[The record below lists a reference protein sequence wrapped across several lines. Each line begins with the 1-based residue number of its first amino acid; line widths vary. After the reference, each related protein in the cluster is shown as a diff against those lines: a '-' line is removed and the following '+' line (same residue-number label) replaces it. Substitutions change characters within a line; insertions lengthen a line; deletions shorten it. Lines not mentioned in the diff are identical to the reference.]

1 MSAMPTLDEVLD
13 FVRRVSALTGPIA
26 GEERREVPRH
36 YLELYALYD
45 RGRSMLAAIRILLE
59 RGFVHEAMILS
70 RPLLTDSLAF
80 AELAASDEQR
90 RATLLIGWERQGL
103 ATLRGIA
110 VEAQRGGMS
119 GFDPVISFV
128 DQRMTDIETYAGEK
142 GFVGSRHWEPDKSA
156 KALATKHDRESEYM
170 DIRIAHQFV
179 HGSTFATSQRYA
191 QDDEGVMVGG
201 PAVQRELWGVTAG
214 CSAAQSTLLASRSLC
229 EILGIDEPP
238 ELDALLQE
246 LQSLADRIK
255 ESTEPADDGVSSD
268 E

>member
-156 KALATKHDRESEYM
+156 KAPRRNTIASPSTWTFGSPTSSSTGRRSRHLNATRK
-170 DIRIAHQFV
+170 
-179 HGSTFATSQRYA
+179 TT
-191 QDDEGVMVGG
+191 
-201 PAVQRELWGVTAG
+201 
-214 CSAAQSTLLASRSLC
+214 
-229 EILGIDEPP
+229 
-238 ELDALLQE
+238 
-246 LQSLADRIK
+246 K
-255 ESTEPADDGVSSD
+255 ESWSVDRPSRENSG